1 MAKMGR
7 PKMTPKERSSYF
19 VGLRLTA
26 AEFKALKQA
35 AGSQKISDYL
45 RSKLKLRGAK

>member
-7 PKMTPKERSSYF
+7 PKMAPKERSSYF
-19 VGLRLTA
+19 VGLRLTP

-35 AGSQKISDYL
+35 AGSMKISDYI
-45 RSKLKLRGAK
+45 RSKLKLRGDK

>member
-7 PKMTPKERSSYF
+7 PMMSPKERSSYF
-19 VGLRLTA
+19 VGLRLTP
-26 AEFKALKQA
+26 AELKTLKQA
-35 AGSQKISDYL
+35 AGSMKLSDYI